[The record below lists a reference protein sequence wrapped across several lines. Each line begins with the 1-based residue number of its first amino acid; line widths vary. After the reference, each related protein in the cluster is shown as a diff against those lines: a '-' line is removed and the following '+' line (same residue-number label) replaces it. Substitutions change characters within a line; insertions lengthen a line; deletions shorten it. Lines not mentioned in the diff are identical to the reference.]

1 MKEVIK
7 ILDSELIDLVNDV
20 IDKGCKMQNIEL
32 KAAQKGY
39 PKKLYDTLSGFS
51 NQQNGGILIFGI
63 DQDNDFNICGV
74 YDPQDLQVKVTEQA
88 NQMSPIVRPLFS
100 VAKINDKV
108 IVSAE
113 IAECDVFEKPC
124 FYMGTGR
131 VRGSYI
137 RAYDSDIQM
146 TEYEVYSYEAF
157 RKKFQDELRGVLRAD
172 RTVLNDIK
180 IKEYFYKVCNVKEN
194 LAKLSEEQILK
205 LQGIIFENKPTLAGM
220 MVFGAYPQAFFPQ
233 LCITAVV
240 VPGTQIGETGSVGER
255 FIDNK
260 RIEGT
265 IPQMFETAVSF
276 VRRNMKTKTIVNADG
291 KRDDKAEYPMIAVRE
306 LILNAL
312 IHRDYSIHTD
322 SSPIRLMMFEDRIE
336 IENPGGLYGRLTLD
350 NLGKIGADTRNPY
363 IAGILEILI
372 STENRFSGIPTVY
385 LEMEKAGLPKPLF
398 ENNRGTFKVTLYNDA
413 NNINNKINLQDGVSH
428 EILNYCKTPKSR
440 TEIAEEFDFKTPSY
454 MIKKYIDPLIDNGLL
469 EMTLPN
475 TPKSKN
481 QKYRAVKY

>member
-7 ILDSELIDLVNDV
+7 MLDSELIDLVNDV
-20 IDKGCKMQNIEL
+20 IDKGCEMQNIEL
-32 KAAQKGY
+32 KAAEKGC

-74 YDPQDLQVKVTEQA
+74 YDAQDLQVKVTEQA
-88 NQMSPIVRPLFS
+88 NQMSPIVRPLFT

-113 IAECDVFEKPC
+113 IAECDIFEKPC
-124 FYMGTGR
+124 FYTGAGR

-137 RAYDSDIQM
+137 RVGDSDIPM
-146 TEYEVYSYEAF
+146 TEYEIYSYEAF
-157 RKKFQDELRGVLRAD
+157 RKKSQDELRIVPNAD
-172 RTVLNDIK
+172 ITDLNDIK
-180 IKEYFYKVCNVKEN
+180 VKEYFYKVCNEKEN
-194 LAKLSEEQILK
+194 LAKLSEKQILK
-205 LQGIIFENKPTLAGM
+205 LQGIVLDNKPTLAGM

-233 LCITAVV
+233 LSITAVV

-265 IPQMFETAVSF
+265 IPQMFEAAVSF
-276 VRRNMKTKTIVNADG
+276 VRRNMKTKTIIDADG
-291 KRDDKAEYPMIAVRE
+291 KRADKTEYPMIAVRE
-306 LILNAL
+306 LILNTL

-363 IAGILEILI
+363 IAGVLEILI
-372 STENRFSGIPTVY
+372 NTENRFSGIPTVY
-385 LEMEKAGLPKPLF
+385 LEMEKAGLSKPLF
-398 ENNRGTFKVTLYNDA
+398 ENNRGTFKVTLYNET
-413 NNINNKINLQDGVSH
+413 NNINNIINLDTLSH
-428 EILNYCKTPKSR
+428 EILNYCKIPKSR
-440 TEIAEEFDFKTPSY
+440 TEIAEKFNFKTISY
-454 MIKKYIDPLIDNGLL
+454 MVKKYIEPLIKAGLL

-481 QKYRAVKY
+481 QKYIAIKY

>member
-7 ILDSELIDLVNDV
+7 MLDNELIDLVNDV
-20 IDKGCKMQNIEL
+20 IDKGCEMQNIEL
-32 KAAQKGY
+32 KAAQKGC
-39 PKKLYDTLSGFS
+39 PKKLYDTISGFS

-88 NQMSPIVRPLFS
+88 NQMSPVVRPLFT

-124 FYMGTGR
+124 FYTGTGR

-137 RAYDSDIQM
+137 RAYDSDIPM
-146 TEYEVYSYEAF
+146 TEYEIYSYEAF
-157 RKKFQDELRGVLRAD
+157 RKKNQDELRIVPNAD
-172 RTVLNDIK
+172 IEDLNDIK
-180 IKEYFYKVCNVKEN
+180 VKEYFYKVCNEKEN
-194 LAKLSEEQILK
+194 LAKLSEKQILK
-205 LQGIIFENKPTLAGM
+205 LQGIILNNKPTLAGM
-220 MVFGAYPQAFFPQ
+220 MVFGTYPQAFFPQ
-233 LCITAVV
+233 LSITAVV

-276 VRRNMKTKTIVNADG
+276 VRRNMKTKTIIDADG
-291 KRDDKAEYPMIAVRE
+291 KRADKTQYPMIAVRE

-363 IAGILEILI
+363 IAGALEILI
-372 STENRFSGIPTVY
+372 NTENRFSGIPTVY
-385 LEMEKAGLPKPLF
+385 LEMEKAGLTKPLF
-398 ENNRGTFKVTLYNDA
+398 ENNRGTFKVTLYNDT
-413 NNINNKINLQDGVSH
+413 NNINNMINLDALSH
-428 EILNYCKTPKSR
+428 EILNYCKISKSR
-440 TEIAEEFDFKTPSY
+440 AEIAEKFDFKTISY
-454 MIKKYIDPLIDNGLL
+454 MVKKYIEPLIKDGLL

-481 QKYRAVKY
+481 QKYIATKY